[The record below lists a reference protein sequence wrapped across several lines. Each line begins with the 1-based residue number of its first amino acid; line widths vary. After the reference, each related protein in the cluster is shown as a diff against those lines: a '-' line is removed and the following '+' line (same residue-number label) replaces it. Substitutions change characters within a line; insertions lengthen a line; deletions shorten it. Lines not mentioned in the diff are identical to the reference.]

1 LADSGSISAV
11 NAVFR
16 SAYSAGR
23 SFLYEYEVYEILSLL
38 GLSVPSY
45 IIIRDPQDITHS
57 TLSLFSG
64 SKLVCKIIAAD
75 VSHKQKQGGVKIVH
89 KDLDF
94 IRYTAEQM
102 VRRFEEPGGFERAT
116 PDARVEGVRVEG
128 VLLANYIDYSKDL
141 GNEVLLGIRESR
153 AFGPVI
159 SFSKGGTDAEHFA
172 ANFSPP
178 NLILPPIGREWAQ
191 ALQAST
197 HIQKKYIAEGTEEYI
212 DKIVEAEVKFSRLA
226 VAFSSFFPSETEF
239 VIKEFEVNPFIFD
252 YNGSFIAIDG
262 YASFEKK
269 REEAEEVRKA
279 DHPAGTVPPSVRPS
293 GFQPTNRQQ
302 GYRQKSNPQQGNPQ
316 QGNLRPFFE
325 PDGIAVIGISRTDN
339 NKPGNIIIKNLVDLL
354 RDDMYCVNPKG
365 GAVTISGTEFSLYR
379 TVTEIEENIDLAVI
393 TVPVHAV
400 IEAVDSCIE
409 KNVKAV
415 LLIPGGFSETTQD
428 SRTEEEIA
436 EKCREA
442 GVRVMGPN
450 CLGIVYAGDEHHPG
464 INTFFIPEEKFKVN
478 LEKEKNV
485 AILSQSGAMGIMEIY
500 NLRNAISPKVIVS
513 YGNQLDVD
521 PADLVAYFEDDPMV
535 DVIGLYIEGFKPG
548 AGRKFFDVTSEC
560 RKPIVVYKAGR
571 TEAGALAAQSHT
583 ASMAGEYDVA
593 RAAMKQAGLIVADSM
608 IDHGDLIKTF
618 ALLHDFKVSGNRVA
632 VIANA
637 GYEKTYAA
645 DNLGELQLAK
655 LDDAT
660 RGRLEDALP
669 PYVAIMP
676 LLDLTPMVTD
686 EQFEQCI
693 DIMLS
698 SPNVDALCISIVPQA
713 QVIHTTD
720 EEIEHYERNIASRIV
735 ETVHRHMKPVVVSV
749 NVVSGADAVY
759 NRFGQVMD
767 SGGVPTYLTAERAMV
782 CLNAFLRYKLIKEQ
796 NRISEWLR

>member
-1 LADSGSISAV
+1 MADSESISAV

-16 SAYSAGR
+16 SAYRAGR
-23 SFLYEYEVYEILSLL
+23 RFLYEYEVYEILSLL

-75 VSHKQKQGGVKIVH
+75 ITHKQKQGGVKIVH

-94 IRYTAEQM
+94 IKYTAEQM
-102 VRRFEEPGGFERAT
+102 IRRFEGPAGSERGSS
-116 PDARVEGVRVEG
+116 DARVEG
-128 VLLANYIDYSKDL
+128 VLLANYINYSKDL

-178 NLILPPIGREWAQ
+178 NLILPPIDREWAQ

-262 YASFEKK
+262 YAAFKK
-269 REEAEEVRKA
+269 RGIPPVGATSGPSAQKRAATA
-279 DHPAGTVPPSVRPS
+279 DLAGT
-293 GFQPTNRQQ
+293 
-302 GYRQKSNPQQGNPQ
+302 
-316 QGNLRPFFE
+316 NLRPFFE
-325 PDGIAVIGISRTDN
+325 PNGIAVIGISRTDN
-339 NKPGNIIIKNLVDLL
+339 NKPGNIIIKNLVDVN

-365 GAVTISGTEFSLYR
+365 GSVTISGTEFPLYR
-379 TVTEIEENIDLAVI
+379 TVAKIEENIDLAVI
-393 TVPVHAV
+393 TVPVNAV
-400 IEAVDSCIE
+400 VEAVDSCIE
-409 KNVKAV
+409 KSVKAI

-428 SRTEEEIA
+428 SRIEEKIG

-450 CLGIVYAGDEHHPG
+450 CLGIVYAGDKHHPG

-521 PADLVAYFEDDPMV
+521 PGDLVAYFEDDPMV

-548 AGRKFFDVTSEC
+548 AGRKFFDVTSGC

-645 DNLGELQLAK
+645 DNLGELQLAQ

-660 RGRLEDALP
+660 RGRLEEALP
-669 PYVAIMP
+669 PYVTIMP

-698 SPNVDALCISIVPQA
+698 SGNVDALCISIVPQA

-720 EEIEHYERNIASRIV
+720 EEMEHYERNIASRIV